1 MIFPP
6 NYIARACV
14 RNLESVPAVPT
25 VPAWESRCELPS
37 LNSQFLSSSVST
49 FPRPTRGNKLV
60 PAPCRNV
67 PRLCRDDFSYY
78 PHCCC
83 GNHRPFVRSSSPHG
97 GGIAG
102 GGRHPLMYYPNDT
115 LRDYQQEMKLRLFEE
130 WEFHRNVMVQMPT
143 GTGKTHLL
151 AAIVREFLR
160 GSGSRVWI
168 VAHRRELVDQ
178 IEETVS
184 RHGMS
189 KEDGRVRVMSIQW
202 LSRNRK
208 DMYEEPDLIV
218 IDEAHHALAET
229 YRILWENYPEARK
242 LGMTATPCRLNG
254 KGFTDLFN
262 SLITSWTVA
271 EFIGKGWLSSF
282 DYVSIRANSKEQRLI
297 DSLKKRGADGDYQ
310 VKEMNEVLNRET
322 SIGRLYESVERY
334 AHGKKGIVYAV
345 SIAHARRIAACYSA
359 HGLESV
365 AIDSRTP
372 ASERK
377 ELVDDF
383 RRGKVK
389 VLVNVDIFSEGFDC
403 PDVEFVQLARPT
415 LSLAKYL
422 QQVGRGLR
430 RSANKASCMLIDNV
444 GLYRIFGLPARNHD
458 WAAMFEGRMIGNAL
472 SRARTEGGLY
482 LPALSLTDSGGQEE
496 EVWEIVMTHDRLL
509 EAIRNREEAEE
520 GKESQ
525 AALKSYPDRRSSLWG
540 LKRGNKITVSP
551 RYLQVFDIQ
560 GNRVAVRLKDG
571 QAGVVSASGEPEMI
585 LGYCRRLKFL
595 KEELLAVTD
604 TAGTVSYMDMKTGR
618 TYREKPVVFS
628 YGGVELLRVG
638 ETFHSRTKKAY
649 ASMNGL
655 HKDSI
660 CFYEYYLKIP
670 DYRVPKSC
678 KLVDSVWSTVFDVF
692 ACLLAGDDEEVYWC
706 CGRLADRSI
715 VVMDGAGR
723 YYHVEK
729 GKRKRY
735 IATNLPRPG
744 EQDFDTAVKKLKEE
758 AGQRAEETDRQKR
771 RNEEAK
777 RRKRLEEIRDALPY
791 RMGMK
796 WGLKLGE
803 RIIVPPKYRKILPPV
818 GVYCAFEESACRWG
832 VMALDGKV
840 MVEACY
846 QKVDIENNGTVHLT
860 IIPGKVKTV
869 KL

>member
-1 MIFPP
+1 M
-6 NYIARACV
+6 
-14 RNLESVPAVPT
+14 
-25 VPAWESRCELPS
+25 WPS
-37 LNSQFLSSSVST
+37 LFLLPVAT
-49 FPRPTRGNKLV
+49 
-60 PAPCRNV
+60 
-67 PRLCRDDFSYY
+67 
-78 PHCCC
+78 
-83 GNHRPFVRSSSPHG
+83 
-97 GGIAG
+97 GI
-102 GGRHPLMYYPNDT
+102 RIMYCMNDT
-115 LRDYQQEMKLRLFEE
+115 LRDYQQEMKLRLFKE
-130 WEFHRNVMVQMPT
+130 WELHRSVMVQMPT

-208 DMYEEPDLIV
+208 SMDEEPDLIV

-254 KGFTDLFN
+254 KGFTDLFD

-282 DYVSIRANSKEQRLI
+282 DYVSIRANSREQRLI

-334 AHGKKGIVYAV
+334 ARGKKGIVYAV

-359 HGLESV
+359 HGLEAV

-372 ASERK
+372 ASERR
-377 ELVDDF
+377 ELVEDF

-430 RSANKASCMLIDNV
+430 RSADKASCMLIDNV

-472 SRARTEGGLY
+472 SRARAETGRLSVSGP
-482 LPALSLTDSGGQEE
+482 LPEE
-496 EVWEIVMTHDRLL
+496 ERQREDELEVVITHDRLMDFL
-509 EAIRNREEAEE
+509 TNREDSATEK
-520 GKESQ
+520 GGQ
-525 AALKSYPDRRSSLWG
+525 PVLKSYYDRQSGLWG
-540 LKRGNKITVSP
+540 LRRGERMTVRP
-551 RYLQVFDIQ
+551 RYPEVFDIC
-560 GNRVAVRLKDG
+560 GDRAAVRFG
-571 QAGVVSASGEPEMI
+571 NNRAGVVNETGQPGI
-585 LGYCRRLKFL
+585 QLDRCRKMKFM
-595 KEELLAVTD
+595 KGDLLAVTD
-604 TAGTVSYMDMKTGR
+604 CAGNESYIDLKVNR
-618 TYREKPVVFS
+618 TYREKPVVLSFGCMELP
-628 YGGVELLRVG
+628 YGGVELLKVG
-638 ETFHSRTKKAY
+638 TFFFSRTGKPY
-649 ASMNGL
+649 VSMRGVDQNG
-655 HKDSI
+655 I
-660 CFYEYYLKIP
+660 YFYDFYLKIP
-670 DYRVPKSC
+670 DYRVPKDC
-678 KLVDSVWSTVFDVF
+678 QLVDPVWTTLFDVF
-692 ACLLAGDDEEVYWC
+692 ACVLAGDEEEVYWC

-715 VVMDGAGR
+715 VVMDGNGN

-729 GKRKRY
+729 GKEKRY
-735 IATNLPRPG
+735 IACNTPRPD
-744 EQDFDTAVKKLKEE
+744 EEDFHTVMERLKEE
-758 AGQRAEETDRQKR
+758 AGRRAGIAQRKQLQEEEQKR
-771 RNEEAK
+771 L
-777 RRKRLEEIRDALPY
+777 KRLEEIRDALPF

-818 GVYCAFEESACRWG
+818 GYYCAYEENACQWG
-832 VMALDGKV
+832 IMALDGKV
-840 MVEACY
+840 VVEARY
-846 QKVDIENNGTVHLT
+846 QKVDIECNGTVHLT
-860 IIPGKVKTV
+860 VIPGKVKTI

>member
-208 DMYEEPDLIV
+208 DMYEEPELIV

-229 YRILWENYPEARK
+229 YRILWEKYPEARK

-254 KGFTDLFN
+254 KGFMDLFD

-430 RSANKASCMLIDNV
+430 RSANKESCMLIDNV

>member
-1 MIFPP
+1 M
-6 NYIARACV
+6 
-14 RNLESVPAVPT
+14 
-25 VPAWESRCELPS
+25 
-37 LNSQFLSSSVST
+37 
-49 FPRPTRGNKLV
+49 
-60 PAPCRNV
+60 
-67 PRLCRDDFSYY
+67 
-78 PHCCC
+78 
-83 GNHRPFVRSSSPHG
+83 
-97 GGIAG
+97 
-102 GGRHPLMYYPNDT
+102 NDT
-115 LRDYQQEMKLRLFEE
+115 LRDYQQEMKLRLFKE
-130 WEFHRNVMVQMPT
+130 WELHRSVMVQMPT

-160 GSGSRVWI
+160 GSSSRVWI

-208 DMYEEPDLIV
+208 SMDEEPDLIV

-254 KGFTDLFN
+254 KGFTDLFD

-282 DYVSIRANSKEQRLI
+282 DYVSIRANSREQRLI

-334 AHGKKGIVYAV
+334 ARGKKGIVYAV

-359 HGLESV
+359 HGLEAV

-372 ASERK
+372 ASERR
-377 ELVDDF
+377 ELVEDF

-430 RSANKASCMLIDNV
+430 RSADKASCMLIDNV

-472 SRARTEGGLY
+472 SRARAETGRLSVSGL
-482 LPALSLTDSGGQEE
+482 LPEE
-496 EVWEIVMTHDRLL
+496 ERQ
-509 EAIRNREEAEE
+509 RR
-520 GKESQ
+520 
-525 AALKSYPDRRSSLWG
+525 YPE
-540 LKRGNKITVSP
+540 
-551 RYLQVFDIQ
+551 VFDIC
-560 GNRVAVRLKDG
+560 GDRAAVRFG
-571 QAGVVSASGEPEMI
+571 NNRAGVVNETGQPGI
-585 LGYCRRLKFL
+585 QLDRCRKMKFM
-595 KEELLAVTD
+595 KGDLLAVTD
-604 TAGTVSYMDMKTGR
+604 CAGNESYIDLKVNR
-618 TYREKPVVFS
+618 TYREKPVVLSFGCMELP
-628 YGGVELLRVG
+628 YGGVELLKVG
-638 ETFHSRTKKAY
+638 TFFFSRTGKPY
-649 ASMNGL
+649 VSMRGVDQNG
-655 HKDSI
+655 I
-660 CFYEYYLKIP
+660 YFYDFYLKIP
-670 DYRVPKSC
+670 DYRVPKDC
-678 KLVDSVWSTVFDVF
+678 QLVDPVWTTLFDVF
-692 ACLLAGDDEEVYWC
+692 ACVLAGDEEEVYWC

-715 VVMDGAGR
+715 VVMDGNGN

-729 GKRKRY
+729 GKEKRY
-735 IATNLPRPG
+735 IACNTPRPG
-744 EQDFDTAVKKLKEE
+744 EEDFHTVMERLKEE
-758 AGQRAEETDRQKR
+758 AGRRAGIAQRKQLQEEEQKR
-771 RNEEAK
+771 L
-777 RRKRLEEIRDALPY
+777 KRLEEIRDALPF

-818 GVYCAFEESACRWG
+818 GYYCAYEENACQWG
-832 VMALDGKV
+832 IMALDGKV
-840 MVEACY
+840 VVEARY
-846 QKVDIENNGTVHLT
+846 QKVDIECNGTVHLT
-860 IIPGKVKTV
+860 VIPGKVKTI

>member
-334 AHGKKGIVYAV
+334 AYGKKGIVYAV

-430 RSANKASCMLIDNV
+430 RSANKESCMLIDNV